1 MRKKLLVI
9 LAVVVVLA
17 VVVAAPVSAEKP
29 APTLRGDQL
38 MVLNQDPVT
47 GEFGLYGCEEI
58 SWFGSIDIKGTT
70 YGMALYPLPG
80 RTTGTV
86 LHYEEGWKV
95 WTDEFTLTDG
105 VLDTCEPG
113 EYLLSGTDTGAG
125 SFKNGTF
132 RSNGTV
138 DEASIEAIV
147 RAAGLELRYVPEA
160 VVRNKGPE
168 TVADLVRQR
177 RRITA
182 GHSRYAY

>member
-58 SWFGSIDIKGTT
+58 SWFGSIDIEGTT

-138 DEASIEAIV
+138 DEAFEPFAEWLGRLV
-147 RAAGLELRYVPEA
+147 HQDGVMGPVDFDGLVGVFGFNGDLRL
-160 VVRNKGPE
+160 N
-168 TVADLVRQR
+168 
-177 RRITA
+177 
-182 GHSRYAY
+182 